1 MSLEKSSIGDAVTC
15 TARTKQTRAPR
26 KKRNGDTVG
35 RLHERSSGTRTE
47 RLIRA
52 RYFDSTS
59 SDSTVVA
66 FRTRRRQCLYNFSR
80 ARDHVLACNVHSPC
94 VDVAM
99 RFTGMVS
106 VNGTVR
112 RSPTRLASTEEDVAG
127 RIPTS
132 SGLL

>member
-1 MSLEKSSIGDAVTC
+1 MSL
-15 TARTKQTRAPR
+15 
-26 KKRNGDTVG
+26 DTVG
-35 RLHERSSGTRTE
+35 RLHDRSSGTRKE

-66 FRTRRRQCLYNFSR
+66 FRTRRRQWLYNFSR

-94 VDVAM
+94 VDVALL
-99 RFTGMVS
+99 FTGMVS

-112 RSPTRLASTEEDVAG
+112 RSPTRLSSMEEDVAE